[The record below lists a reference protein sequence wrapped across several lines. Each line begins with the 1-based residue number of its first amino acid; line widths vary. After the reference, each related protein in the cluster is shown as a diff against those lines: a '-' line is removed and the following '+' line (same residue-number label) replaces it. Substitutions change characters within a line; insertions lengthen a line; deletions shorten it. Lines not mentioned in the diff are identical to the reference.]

1 MSEIMTLKQLPVI
14 EEHLQVIKEEVLKK
28 TDEAKSLVCTED
40 TVKLIKEVRASLN
53 SEFKGW
59 ESKRIQMKDAIMQ
72 PYAEFEKIYKECI
85 SDIYKKC
92 DAELKEK
99 ISFIEDEI
107 KSKKEAE
114 VSEFFDEYAKSKEVD
129 FVTAKDANMS
139 VTLSVS
145 LKKLKDQ
152 AREFIDRICD
162 DLSLI
167 SSHDNKDEILYYYKG
182 RNSGMF
188 LNASKAI
195 TTVLEKEKAVKKIES
210 ITVPD
215 EKKKE
220 IEDKPLSS
228 PSVVQECK
236 KVTVS
241 FKVTDTIEKLKI
253 LKQFLIENKYD
264 FE

>member
-1 MSEIMTLKQLPVI
+1 MSI
-14 EEHLQVIKEEVLKK
+14 
-28 TDEAKSLVCTED
+28 
-40 TVKLIKEVRASLN
+40 
-53 SEFKGW
+53 
-59 ESKRIQMKDAIMQ
+59 
-72 PYAEFEKIYKECI
+72 
-85 SDIYKKC
+85 
-92 DAELKEK
+92 
-99 ISFIEDEI
+99 
-107 KSKKEAE
+107 
-114 VSEFFDEYAKSKEVD
+114 
-129 FVTAKDANMS
+129 
-139 VTLSVS
+139 TLSAS

-162 DLSLI
+162 DISLI
-167 SSHDNKDEILYYYKG
+167 SSHDNKDEILYYYKS